1 MTRKRPD
8 DRIARLVEIATEV
21 FISSQGYQRTQMDEV
36 ARQLGV
42 SKGSLY
48 LYVESKEALFDL
60 CVRYADDPDAVTRDE
75 FSLPYKSAGGE
86 EALGYVQVR
95 LAQDPAFQ
103 EMIGILLTE
112 ESLEPARDLERL
124 VRILYGALGRN
135 RKSIKLI
142 EAAASDHPN
151 LSKIWYPNARG
162 QLLEVLLPFVER
174 HLLAGAFRPLTSAP
188 IAARHLIETC
198 TFWAVHRHWDPS
210 PQSID
215 EDKLEDALVELVL
228 RVFLKDAP

>member
-8 DRIARLVEIATEV
+8 DRIERLVEIATEV
-21 FISSQGYQRTQMDEV
+21 FIASQGYQRTQMDEV

-75 FSLPYKSAGGE
+75 LSLPYKSAGGE
-86 EALGYVQVR
+86 ETLGYVQVR

-112 ESLEPARDLERL
+112 RIFGTGTRPGAPCANSLRRTWPESEIDQVDRGGSERSSEFIQNLVSQCARPTFGGLASLCRAPPSGRGIPAIDKRADSRAAPDRDMH
-124 VRILYGALGRN
+124 ILGRT
-135 RKSIKLI
+135 SPLGPIT
-142 EAAASDHPN
+142 AAYRREISWKMPWSSLCSAS
-151 LSKIWYPNARG
+151 
-162 QLLEVLLPFVER
+162 F
-174 HLLAGAFRPLTSAP
+174 
-188 IAARHLIETC
+188 
-198 TFWAVHRHWDPS
+198 
-210 PQSID
+210 
-215 EDKLEDALVELVL
+215 
-228 RVFLKDAP
+228 

>member
-8 DRIARLVEIATEV
+8 DRIQRLVEIATEV
-21 FISSQGYQRTQMDEV
+21 FIASNGYQRTQMSEV

-42 SKGSLY
+42 AKGSLY

-60 CVRYADDPDAVTRDE
+60 CVRYADNLDAVAGERV
-75 FSLPYKSAGGE
+75 SLPYKSAGGE
-86 EALGYVQVR
+86 ATLCYVQVR

-103 EMIGILLTE
+103 EMIGLLLAE
-112 ESLEPARDLERL
+112 ESLEPARDLEHL

-135 RKSIKLI
+135 RKSIKLV
-142 EAAASDHPN
+142 EAAASDHPS

-174 HLLAGAFRPLTSAP
+174 HLLAGAFRPLASAP

-198 TFWAVHRHWDPS
+198 TFWAIHRHWDLA

-215 EDKLEDALVELVL
+215 EDKLEDALVELVI
-228 RVFLKDAP
+228 RVFLNDAS